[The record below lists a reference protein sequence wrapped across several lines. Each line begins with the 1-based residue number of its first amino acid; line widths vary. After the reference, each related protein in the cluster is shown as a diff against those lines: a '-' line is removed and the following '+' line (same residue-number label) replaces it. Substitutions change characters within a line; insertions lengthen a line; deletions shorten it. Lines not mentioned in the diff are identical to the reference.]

1 MTRTTEQFIEMAL
14 SMTAFAALM
23 MFLTA
28 IITLC
33 VKLAIFL
40 FTF

>member
-1 MTRTTEQFIEMAL
+1 MTRETEQIIDTLLGLA
-14 SMTAFAALM
+14 AFAFFMLI
-23 MFLTA
+23 LTA
-28 IITLC
+28 IVTLC